1 MRDRKPKVVMPI
13 RFLVWIVVLLMSPV
27 ALGAEDMPRP
37 PCGTA
42 PNPPYAALG
51 AQPNV
56 RVWNSGG
63 RPIRVTARCNESA
76 TDFKIVVAL
85 SGSFGSQSSA
95 DKLLERI
102 GAASAM
108 RGIRYWS
115 VTDKRWRV
123 LITQSAAVEDPTSTQ
138 RRPDFSVTD
147 MKQGKD
153 LFFAQRDS
161 RSTGEV
167 LYRMRV
173 LEAAQDRLVVE
184 TENLSPVR
192 TYVFTLFK
200 PGELRTVHFLTR
212 GSAGM
217 WNYYLLTAIGAK
229 QSTSHEASLINR
241 AAALYRYVAGQPTD
255 QEPPLAP

>member
-1 MRDRKPKVVMPI
+1 I
-13 RFLVWIVVLLMSPV
+13 RFLNWILILLMSPA
-27 ALGAEDMPRP
+27 ALAAEDMPRP

-42 PNPPYAALG
+42 PNPPYAAFG

-56 RVWNSGG
+56 RVWNGG
-63 RPIRVTARCNESA
+63 SRTIRVTARCNESA
-76 TDFKIVVAL
+76 ADFKIVVPL
-85 SGSFGSQSSA
+85 SGTLRFDGSA

-102 GAASAM
+102 GAVSAM
-108 RGIRYWS
+108 QGIRYWS

-123 LITQSAAVEDPTSTQ
+123 LITKSAAVDGPTAAQQ
-138 RRPDFSVTD
+138 RADFDVTEL
-147 MKQGKD
+147 KQGKD

-161 RSTGEV
+161 RSTGQV
-167 LYRMRV
+167 VYRMRV
-173 LEAAQDRLVVE
+173 LEAAQDRVVVE
-184 TENLSPVR
+184 TENVSPVR

-212 GSAGM
+212 PSAGI

-229 QSTSHEASLINR
+229 QSASHEASLINR

-255 QEPPLAP
+255 EEPPVAP